1 MGWKVERPK
10 PKTEVPGWL
19 GALIIV
25 VALVGVYWAA
35 KQLAFPTFHPCEAC
49 EGTGILSCGAPGCVH
64 GKVRCPGSCLKKDDP
79 GWFHMEVAGHSPDD
93 LWMRFDNDDG
103 SWQAWNQNHIGDS
116 IVKVNGQWTDEG
128 KCQICGG
135 TGLAPCP
142 VCHAK
147 KLCEVCDGT
156 GRVRDWGFF

>member
-64 GKVRCPGSCLKKDDP
+64 GKVRCP
-79 GWFHMEVAGHSPDD
+79 A
-93 LWMRFDNDDG
+93 
-103 SWQAWNQNHIGDS
+103 A
-116 IVKVNGQWTDEG
+116 
-128 KCQICGG
+128 
-135 TGLAPCP
+135 A
-142 VCHAK
+142 
-147 KLCEVCDGT
+147 
-156 GRVRDWGFF
+156 